1 MKTNEL
7 VYTVTY
13 GSCCTAAW
21 RCDDVTYEINTP
33 KGMAEDQFFKKLLF
47 LNPHAPYRFTPFYAP
62 VAQKIADE
70 C

>member
-33 KGMAEDQFFKKLLF
+33 KGTAEDLF
-47 LNPHAPYRFTPFYAP
+47 IFEYNSTTGS
-62 VAQKIADE
+62 
-70 C
+70 